1 MLISNSVHDS
11 GYLGSRSLL
20 VGAIAIL
27 GVLSGYCPGL
37 STDSSLFSPR
47 LLFNAPA
54 QAQAAK
60 QNTYSDEEL
69 RTYVRAAFEIEMA
82 RRQTYSNI
90 SDANSGSVP
99 DISCNN
105 LDNLAG
111 NVAGMAR
118 GFCNQSAAILSQYG
132 ISPERFNQIYT
143 SRLSD
148 ANLDARIRQI
158 VRELLPRRSR

>member
-1 MLISNSVHDS
+1 MLISHSVHNS

-37 STDSSLFSPR
+37 SAGSSLFSSPQ

-54 QAQAAK
+54 QAQAVF
-60 QNTYSDEEL
+60 SDEEL

-99 DISCNN
+99 EISCNN

-118 GFCNQSAAILSQYG
+118 GFCNQSATILSQYG
-132 ISPERFNQIYT
+132 ISPERFNQIYS
-143 SRLSD
+143 SRISD